1 MSQAPP
7 PDRPISAD
15 QDVAA
20 YLDSLPEGMGGLARR
35 LGIVIEEASAQRV
48 TGYMPVSGN
57 TQPFGLLHGGAS
69 VSLAETLG
77 SVGSG
82 IHAWPDRVAVGV
94 DVNATHHRSARAG
107 VVTGVATPLHL
118 GRSAT
123 CYEIVV
129 SDERGRRVCTARL
142 TCTLLPA
149 PPPAD
154 G

>member
-1 MSQAPP
+1 MSQATPGG
-7 PDRPISAD
+7 PIPAD
-15 QDVAA
+15 HDVAA
-20 YLDSLPEGMGGLARR
+20 FLASLPEGMGGLAGR
-35 LGIVIEEASAQRV
+35 LGIAIEEATAQRV
-48 TGYMPVSGN
+48 TGSMPVSGN

-94 DVNATHHRSARAG
+94 DINATHHRSVREG

-149 PPPAD
+149 PSAT